1 MRFIIRKAF
10 RDRRIVLDTN
20 EYERLVTLYLDCI
33 YRIALNGCHNYMDAE
48 DVVQNTFMKL
58 LGKEEYFADD
68 GQAKFWLI
76 RVAMNECKS
85 LWRTTW
91 KRRVTSMEELSHEPA
106 FRMPERS
113 NLYYAVRELPIKYR
127 QVVHLYYFEDYS
139 VKEIA
144 DIMNLSETAVQ
155 NRLFRARQKLKE
167 KLKEA

>member
-1 MRFIIRKAF
+1 M
-10 RDRRIVLDTN
+10 DTK

-33 YRIALNGCHNYMDAE
+33 YRVALSACKNYMDAE

-58 LGKEEYFADD
+58 LEKEECFVNDE
-68 GQAKFWLI
+68 QAKYWLI

-85 LWRTTW
+85 LWRTSW
-91 KRRVTSMEELSHEPA
+91 KRKVTSMEDMAYEPA
-106 FRMPERS
+106 FVMPERS

-139 VKEIA
+139 VREIA
-144 DIMNLSETAVQ
+144 GIMKLSETAVQ
-155 NRLFRARQKLKE
+155 NRLLRARQKLKE